1 MYRLAIVTILTV
13 YLLATAIVPSMATP
27 TDSSSSNGARFAA
40 GLALPDGAPVGTLAL
55 ITPVHGRFFNVTSLA
70 PTGPDG
76 SILSQVYADVYTYK
90 SFTLS
95 AAIGTG
101 VDIISNNP
109 DYDDPVTYLSS
120 CNGLFA
126 RMNLPGSATIHASI
140 LWSVPTP
147 PDRNCRYYLMLSL
160 PISAQTNR

>member
-1 MYRLAIVTILTV
+1 MSRLTITAIFVV
-13 YLLATAIVPSMATP
+13 CLLATAIAPSMATP
-27 TDSSSSNGARFAA
+27 TDSTSSNGARFAA

-95 AAIGTG
+95 AAVGTG

-126 RMNLPGSATIHASI
+126 RVNLPGSATIHASI

>member
-13 YLLATAIVPSMATP
+13 YLLATAITPSMATP

>member
-1 MYRLAIVTILTV
+1 MFRSAIAAIFIV
-13 YLLATAIVPSMATP
+13 YLLATAIAPSMATP
-27 TDSSSSNGARFAA
+27 NDTANSNGARFAA
-40 GLALPDGAPVGTLAL
+40 GLSLPDGAPVGTLAL
-55 ITPVHGRFFNVTSLA
+55 ITHVHGRFFNVTSLA

-76 SILSQVYADVYTYK
+76 SILSQVYADLYTYK

-120 CNGLFA
+120 CNGFFA
-126 RMNLPGSATIHASI
+126 RMNLLGSASIHASI

-147 PDRNCRYYLMLSL
+147 PDRNCRYYFLLSL
-160 PISAQTNR
+160 PISTQPKK

>member
-1 MYRLAIVTILTV
+1 MFRSAIAAIFVV
-13 YLLATAIVPSMATP
+13 CLLATAVTPSMATP
-27 TDSSSSNGARFAA
+27 IDSSNSNGARFAA

-126 RMNLPGSATIHASI
+126 RINLPGSATLHASI

-147 PDRNCRYYLMLSL
+147 PDRNCRYYFLLSL
-160 PISAQTNR
+160 PISTQTKP